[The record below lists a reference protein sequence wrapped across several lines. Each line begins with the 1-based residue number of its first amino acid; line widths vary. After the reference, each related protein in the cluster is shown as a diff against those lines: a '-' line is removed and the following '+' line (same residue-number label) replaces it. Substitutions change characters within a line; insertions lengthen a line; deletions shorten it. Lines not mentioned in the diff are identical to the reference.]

1 MPSVGLSKPQQV
13 NLPSNGIDEEQ
24 YVLGIT
30 YRGRDWLIFTKADGN
45 FKAMPTDN
53 KHSNIHQAKK
63 VMEYLLK
70 EGFISPNED
79 QQMSVKP

>member
-1 MPSVGLSKPQQV
+1 MPLDGSSKPPQV

-24 YVLGIT
+24 YALGIT
-30 YRGRDWLIFTKADGN
+30 YRGRDWLILTKADGN
-45 FKAMPTDN
+45 FKAIATDN
-53 KHSNIHQAKK
+53 KRSNIHQAKK
-63 VMEYLLK
+63 VMEYLLN